1 MNISDIE
8 FLNHVTNI
16 KNMDILQL
24 FSKDWMIYHE
34 HIVYINVYLHNHKDI
49 IDIIQDE
56 RMNIILKKVK
66 RKRKIYICEYVQ
78 NFELILRDLIK
89 IYFIRFLYFEK
100 KEENISILNKNE
112 KVQYENMM
120 DEDTLNHIRISSYIL
135 MYHELSLLNILEFIL
150 YSDHVYEH
158 IETYMINI
166 ISYVYSNLVSFLGTK
181 SEQYFVKPISEMLIN
196 EMVLEEED
204 NTYNID
210 KLKIYLNIINILR
223 NITDRIHLLNNTVV
237 NKIVDYDML
246 LILIPLIEK
255 KPWRHQNYVF
265 EKNEYEMTNY
275 RRNNILKVPEIF
287 DEIKN
292 DVLKNK
298 KDIMSLFNNIRIKK
312 ELLKNIS
319 DVYLCIYEFDQEN
332 KRNKNKSS
340 QNEEHKKMIKQEKE
354 KINET
359 ENKQNDDE
367 CYLCNNCKELA
378 ELQCS
383 QCKKTYY
390 CSKECQMKDW
400 INHRDVCSNIL

>member
-135 MYHELSLLNILEFIL
+135 
-150 YSDHVYEH
+150 
-158 IETYMINI
+158 
-166 ISYVYSNLVSFLGTK
+166 
-181 SEQYFVKPISEMLIN
+181 
-196 EMVLEEED
+196 
-204 NTYNID
+204 
-210 KLKIYLNIINILR
+210 
-223 NITDRIHLLNNTVV
+223 
-237 NKIVDYDML
+237 
-246 LILIPLIEK
+246 
-255 KPWRHQNYVF
+255 
-265 EKNEYEMTNY
+265 
-275 RRNNILKVPEIF
+275 
-287 DEIKN
+287 
-292 DVLKNK
+292 
-298 KDIMSLFNNIRIKK
+298 
-312 ELLKNIS
+312 
-319 DVYLCIYEFDQEN
+319 
-332 KRNKNKSS
+332 
-340 QNEEHKKMIKQEKE
+340 
-354 KINET
+354 
-359 ENKQNDDE
+359 
-367 CYLCNNCKELA
+367 
-378 ELQCS
+378 
-383 QCKKTYY
+383 
-390 CSKECQMKDW
+390 
-400 INHRDVCSNIL
+400 